1 MGHSGSDKPQRRKF
15 PRDTVVGDGGTEM
28 QRNDREV
35 SFQRGSP
42 VVFLF
47 DLLIFSPELFGECPC
62 ALDQRFSFGV
72 PMLQDLF
79 QMKRQK
85 RRFVVIFRVAAPNIF
100 PRPHAVR
107 FKFIGLSSDQPQRRK
122 LPRNAV
128 VGDGG
133 ADAVTAFFQVI

>member
-1 MGHSGSDKPQRRKF
+1 MPSSVTAGQ
-15 PRDTVVGDGGTEM
+15 M

-35 SFQRGSP
+35 SYQRGFP
-42 VVFLF
+42 VVMLS
-47 DLLIFSPELFGECPC
+47 DYLIFSPKLFGECPC

-107 FKFIGLSSDQPQRRK
+107 FKFVCTDCLDLRTV
-122 LPRNAV
+122 LPIRLHMRLL
-128 VGDGG
+128 
-133 ADAVTAFFQVI
+133 FFLIFLIVRIIKPK